1 MSFGVVRKVVQHLER
16 KEAQTMPETKSF
28 AESVIKRRIR
38 ELEEELEPTI
48 KPTVGFGELTGKVD
62 PRELEVKAKLDKYG
76 CAYEPPLE
84 RPEVK
89 AELNRLRLLEV
100 VNPALAYREVTYAQP
115 NRLVDIVGLP
125 PKPAKE
131 SAPTPKAKR
140 IQDEM
145 QRIEDFHRTNKVLT
159 KHLQVPVLK
168 ARLVEFN
175 EFHKQA
181 LKEQVLEIPAGIFEF
196 VCPYCGKPHQI
207 GATIAEW
214 HLRKTFVRSIYCT
227 PNGSQH
233 RLAFELEGIPEE
245 VD

>member
-1 MSFGVVRKVVQHLER
+1 
-16 KEAQTMPETKSF
+16 MPEAMSF

-48 KPTVGFGELTGKVD
+48 KPTVGFGELTSKVA
-62 PRELEVKAKLDKYG
+62 PRELEIKAKLDKYG

-100 VNPALAYREVTYAQP
+100 TNPALAYREVTYAQP
-115 NRLVDIVGLP
+115 NRLIDLVGLP

-131 SAPTPKAKR
+131 SAPTPKEKR

-145 QRIEDFHRTNKVLT
+145 QRIEDFHRVNRILSKN
-159 KHLQVPVLK
+159 LQVPVVK
-168 ARLVEFN
+168 ARLIECN

-181 LKEQVLEIPAGIFEF
+181 LKEQVLEMPVGIFEF
-196 VCPYCGKPHQI
+196 TCPYCGKPHQI

-214 HLRKTFVRSIYCT
+214 HLRKTYIRSIYCT

>member
-48 KPTVGFGELTGKVD
+48 KPTVGFGQLTGKVD
-62 PRELEVKAKLDKYG
+62 PRDLEVIAKLDKYG

-100 VNPALAYREVTYAQP
+100 ANPGLAYREVTYAQP
-115 NRLVDIVGLP
+115 NRLIDLVGLP

-145 QRIEDFHRTNKVLT
+145 QRIEDFHRTNKVLA

-175 EFHKQA
+175 EHHKQA
-181 LKEQVLEIPAGIFEF
+181 LKEQVLEMPVGIFEF
-196 VCPYCGKPHQI
+196 TCPYCGKQHQI

-214 HLRKTFVRSIYCT
+214 HLRKTFVRAIYCT
-227 PNGSQH
+227 PRGSEH

>member
-1 MSFGVVRKVVQHLER
+1 
-16 KEAQTMPETKSF
+16 MPEAMSF
-28 AESVIKRRIR
+28 AERVIKRRIC
-38 ELEEELEPTI
+38 ELEQELEPTI

-76 CAYEPPLE
+76 VAYEPSLE

-100 VNPALAYREVTYAQP
+100 TNPGLAYREVTYGQP
-115 NRLVDIVGLP
+115 NRLLDLVGLP

-145 QRIEDFHRTNKVLT
+145 QRIENFHRVNRILSKN
-159 KHLQVPVLK
+159 LQIPMVK
-168 ARLVEFN
+168 AKLIEFN
-175 EFHKQA
+175 KQA
-181 LKEQVLEIPAGIFEF
+181 LKEQVLEMPVAIFEF
-196 VCPYCGKPHQI
+196 TCPYCGKQHQI

-214 HLRKTFVRSIYCT
+214 HLRKTFVRAIYCT
-227 PNGSQH
+227 PRGSEH